1 MNFHLHRPTETTLGA
16 GIAAAIALGAVAM
29 LASGFLP
36 DDDSPPSS
44 GEHDL
49 VATLDRLG
57 FSHAF
62 AYGEVMQ
69 AASDAVRTRVIGPSP
84 KQAAF

>member
-1 MNFHLHRPTETTLGA
+1 MNCHLHRPTETTLGA

-36 DDDSPPSS
+36 DDDAPPPS
-44 GEHDL
+44 GEQGL
-49 VATLDRLG
+49 AATFDRLG

>member
-16 GIAAAIALGAVAM
+16 GVAAAIALAALAM
-29 LASGFLP
+29 LASSFQP
-36 DDDSPPSS
+36 DDDAPPSS
-44 GEHDL
+44 GEQDL

-69 AASDAVRTRVIGPSP
+69 AASDAVRTRVIRPSP
-84 KQAAF
+84 KQVTF

>member
-16 GIAAAIALGAVAM
+16 GVATALALAALAM
-29 LASGFLP
+29 LASSFQS
-36 DDDSPPSS
+36 DDDAPPPS

-49 VATLDRLG
+49 ASTFDRLG

-62 AYGEVMQ
+62 AYSEVMQ
-69 AASDAVRTRVIGPSP
+69 AASDAVLTRVIRPSP

>member
-1 MNFHLHRPTETTLGA
+1 MNFYLHRPTETTLGA
-16 GIAAAIALGAVAM
+16 GVAAAIALGAVAM

-36 DDDSPPSS
+36 DDDAPPPS
-44 GEHDL
+44 GEQGL
-49 VATLDRLG
+49 AATFDRLG

-69 AASDAVRTRVIGPSP
+69 AASDAMRTRVIGPST